1 VTSNKYIFKGT
12 KTGTLLTAALLLF
25 LLALT
30 GCTKPEPPAETE
42 TPPAEQPSETE
53 VFEKEALSALLP
65 AEIGYTWIYNGFA
78 EYGHTMT
85 LDALIESENSSV
97 YEISG
102 DVADMSGGEGNLDT
116 ALTIKYI
123 LSGNTL
129 VQEKTEEMMLD
140 SKFDKLT
147 LIQTPLAAGN
157 TWTEEVSD
165 PDTGETVTLSST
177 IEAAE
182 MLDGAMQY
190 TVRYED
196 TASNYYELRVL
207 REGVGVISVE
217 KLLQLTES
225 DFPAGYSLYKSGMLS
240 EVTMDLYFGAPNAD
254 GVLPESRTLLIS
266 DGAVARAAIEA
277 LLWGPQS
284 PDLYPTLPEGTRLL
298 DISIAD
304 GTCTVDFS
312 QEFLDNHPGGSA
324 GELMTLGSI
333 VQTLKQ
339 FDGIERVQILVEGRT
354 GETLGHV
361 LLDEPLE

>member
-1 VTSNKYIFKGT
+1 MTSNKFVFKGT
-12 KTGTLLTAALLLF
+12 KTSALLIAALLLF
-25 LLALT
+25 ILAFT
-30 GCTKPEPPAETE
+30 GCTNPEPPAEPE
-42 TPPAEQPSETE
+42 NPPAEQPPETE
-53 VFEKEALSALLP
+53 VFEKEALAALLP
-65 AEIGYTWIYNGFA
+65 SEIGYTWIYNGFA

-85 LDALIESENSSV
+85 LDAIIESESDSV
-97 YEISG
+97 YELSG

-129 VQEKTEEMMLD
+129 IQEKTEEMMLD
-140 SKFDKLT
+140 SKFDRLT
-147 LIQTPLAAGN
+147 LIQLPFEVGN
-157 TWTEEVSD
+157 TWEEGVLD
-165 PDTGETVTLSST
+165 PETGDEVTLNST

-182 MLDGAMQY
+182 TVDGAMQY

-207 REGVGVISVE
+207 REGVGVLSVE
-217 KLLQLTES
+217 KLLQLSES
-225 DFPAGYSLYKSGMLS
+225 DFPASYSLYMSGMLA
-240 EVTMDLYFGAPNAD
+240 EMTVDLYFGAPNAD
-254 GVLPESRTLLIS
+254 GVLPEPRTLLVA
-266 DGAVARAAIEA
+266 DGAVARAAVEA

-284 PDLYPTLPEGTRLL
+284 PDLYPTIPEGTRLL
-298 DISIAD
+298 GISIAD

-312 QEFLDNHPGGSA
+312 QEFLDNHSGGSA

-339 FDGIERVQILVEGRT
+339 FDGIDSVQILVEGRI

-361 LLDEPLE
+361 MLDEPLQ